1 MTGVFLSFP
10 SSRSTRRRAQEG
22 GDGDV
27 QLQLARQAFINE
39 KLVDRV
45 ADEEEKY
52 ALDRAAVPDV
62 SFAAADAAGA
72 FGALEEVMDAAAAPV
87 ATATD
92 LV

>member
-52 ALDRAAVPDV
+52 ALDRGAVADAT
-62 SFAAADAAGA
+62 FAASDAAGTYA
-72 FGALEEVMDAAAAPV
+72 ALREVMLRAPH
-87 ATATD
+87 ATD